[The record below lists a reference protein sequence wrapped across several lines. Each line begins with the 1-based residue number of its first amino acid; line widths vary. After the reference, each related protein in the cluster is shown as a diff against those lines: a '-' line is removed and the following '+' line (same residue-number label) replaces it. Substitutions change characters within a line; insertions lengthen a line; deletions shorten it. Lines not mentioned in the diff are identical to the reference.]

1 MNIEELKSKPESQ
14 YFDRKSARIQIP
26 KLTEAIIGFANADG
40 GTIVIGIDNGRIEGI
55 NSQGTIRINDFI
67 QCGFEKCIPSV
78 RVSDQYLNVI
88 KDNGQEDRLLLLEI
102 EPSVDTVYKNEADHT
117 YLRVGDETK
126 RLNHEQRIS
135 LEYDKGTR
143 IYEDSIADG
152 CMLEDL
158 NIELIEEYKQLLG
171 FSGEDLYKLLFARGF
186 AKRVNTD
193 EYKITIAG
201 ALMFSNHPTIFVPGA
216 KIRFIRYEGNSA
228 ETGIR
233 MNIIKQETIEEP
245 IPYAIE
251 KVKNIV
257 QSQLREFTALDSS
270 TGKFMTVSEYP
281 RFAWQ
286 EGLVNAVTHRAY
298 NIHGDDIKIIMY
310 DDRLEINS
318 PGKLPSI
325 VNITNIKE
333 VRYSRNP
340 KIARALNE
348 MGWVR
353 ELGEGVK
360 RIYEEMDHFYL
371 DEPIYSETPQTV
383 KLTLKNN
390 IIMRRIRRHEHI
402 NSKISGQWGKLSYAQ
417 QVALEIVYSKGRIR
431 TMELSDKLKITR
443 QPAKKVLDS
452 LESIGLLK
460 RVATS
465 LTDPS
470 QYYEMIKESE

>member
-1 MNIEELKSKPESQ
+1 MNIEELKSNPESQ

-40 GTIVIGIDNGRIEGI
+40 GTIVIGIDNGRVEGI

-78 RVSDQYLNVI
+78 RVSYDYLDVI
-88 KDNGQEDRLLLLEI
+88 KDNGQEDKLLLLEI
-102 EPSVDTVYKNEADHT
+102 EPSVDTVYKNEADQT
-117 YLRVGDETK
+117 FLRVGDETK
-126 RLNHEQRIS
+126 RLNHEQRIR

-143 IYEDSIADG
+143 IYEDSIAEG
-152 CMLEDL
+152 CTLEDL
-158 NIELIEEYKQLLG
+158 DIELIEEYKKDRG
-171 FSGEDLYKLLFARGF
+171 YSGEDLHIFLFARGF
-186 AKRVNTD
+186 AKRVSPG

-201 ALMFSNHPTIFVPGA
+201 ALMFSKYPTVFVPGA

-245 IPYAIE
+245 IPRAIE
-251 KVKNIV
+251 KVTTIV
-257 QSQLREFTALDSS
+257 NNQLREFTALDPS

-298 NIHGDDIKIIMY
+298 NIHGDDIKVIMY

-325 VNITNIKE
+325 VSITNIKE

-340 KIARALNE
+340 KIARALSD
-348 MGWVR
+348 MGWVK

-360 RIYEEMDHFYL
+360 RIYEEMDHFFL
-371 DEPIYSETPQTV
+371 DEPIYSEAPQAV
-383 KLTLKNN
+383 NLTLKNN

-402 NSKISGQWGKLSYAQ
+402 NSKISGQWEDLSRAQ
-417 QVALEIVYSKGRIR
+417 QIALEIVYSKGKIK
-431 TMELSDKLKITR
+431 TMELSEILTITR

-452 LESIGLLK
+452 LESIGLLR

-470 QYYEMIKESE
+470 QYYEMIKEHE